1 MSGTRAERKDM
12 TRRKILDH
20 SRRMVIEGG
29 PEALTI
35 APLMSALGLTHGGFY
50 AHFASREDLLNH
62 VVGEM
67 CSSALSGFETA
78 TDRESAQRA
87 LERYIDA
94 YLSLKHRDSKESG
107 CPLASLSRAIPKLT
121 DTAKRSYADAYQAR
135 TRTIADLLRRSGSKD
150 VAALSQ
156 SLVAELVGA
165 LSIARALGDTKQSAG
180 LLAAARNKMKARIR
194 DAVINNGSAP
204 GVIQEPVPNDAF
216 R

>member
-1 MSGTRAERKDM
+1 MCETRSEKKDM

-20 SRRMVIEGG
+20 GRRMVIEGG

-50 AHFASREDLLNH
+50 AHFASRGDLLNN

-67 CSSALSGFETA
+67 CSGPYGFEMVA
-78 TDRESAQRA
+78 DRDAPQRS

-94 YLSLKHRDSKESG
+94 YLSPPHRDSKESG
-107 CPLASLSRAIPKLT
+107 CPLAYLSGDIPKLSN
-121 DTAKRSYADAYQAR
+121 TAKTHYAAAHQAL
-135 TRTIADLLRRSGSKD
+135 TRWIADMLRRSGSED

-165 LSIARALGDTKQSAG
+165 LSIARALGNTKQSAAV
-180 LLAAARNKMKARIR
+180 LVAARNQMKARIQ
-194 DAVINNGSAP
+194 DAVTNKGSSP
-204 GVIQEPVPNDAF
+204 SMG
-216 R
+216 

>member
-1 MSGTRAERKDM
+1 MPGTRAERKDM

-20 SRRMVIEGG
+20 GRRMVIEGG

-50 AHFASREDLLNH
+50 AHFASREDLLND
-62 VVGEM
+62 VVGGM
-67 CSSALSGFETA
+67 CSSALSVLEA
-78 TDRESAQRA
+78 VTDRESPQRA

-94 YLSLKHRDSKESG
+94 YLSPKHRDSKESG
-107 CPLASLSRAIPKLT
+107 CPLAFLSRDIPELS
-121 DTAKRSYADAYQAR
+121 DTAQKSYGDAYQAI

-165 LSIARALGDTKQSAG
+165 LSIARALGDRKQSAR
-180 LLAAARNKMKARIR
+180 LLAAARNKMKARIQ
-194 DAVINNGSAP
+194 DAVIA
-204 GVIQEPVPNDAF
+204 
-216 R
+216 

>member
-1 MSGTRAERKDM
+1 MPGIRAERKDL

-20 SRRMVIEGG
+20 ARRMVMEGG

-67 CSSALSGFETA
+67 CSGNLSEFETA
-78 TDRESAQRA
+78 TDGESAQRA
-87 LERYIDA
+87 LERYFDA

-107 CPLASLSRAIPKLT
+107 CPLASLSRDIPKLS
-121 DTAKRSYADAYQAR
+121 DTAKRSYADAYQAMA
-135 TRTIADLLRRSGSKD
+135 RTIANLLRRSGSED
-150 VAALSQ
+150 VTALSQ

-165 LSIARALGDTKQSAG
+165 LSIARALGDTRQSAG
-180 LLAAARNKMKARIR
+180 LLSAVRKKMKARIQT
-194 DAVINNGSAP
+194 AAIS
-204 GVIQEPVPNDAF
+204 
-216 R
+216 